1 MRILGLLLL
10 SLFGVHSQLISP
22 TNVTGDSV
30 IIHFDW
36 EDNAEPSYSIWILEL
51 WKDGGRMW
59 QRTLN
64 SKPISMQMSN
74 LEGWTNYTLI
84 LKNVRDLHFHNIVY
98 TRDVLREVCV
108 SFITVP
114 RILTVKKI
122 KGVYD
127 GVTVLRASIQIFNAR
142 KYKWSLEWKD
152 IGNKGFN
159 QKTRFRWVS
168 RYQDQLTV
176 TIPRKHKAVLARVRI
191 KAAIDLHRK
200 EEYYGPTQLVMI

>member
-10 SLFGVHSQLISP
+10 SLFGVHSQIISP
-22 TNVTGDSV
+22 TNVTGDSA

-36 EDNAEPSYSIWILEL
+36 NKNTDPSYATWMLEL
-51 WKDGGRMW
+51 WKDDGRMW

-64 SKPISMQMSN
+64 SKPVSMRMSN
-74 LEGWTNYTLI
+74 LDGWTNYTLG
-84 LKNVRDLHFHNIVY
+84 LKTVRDLHLHNIVY
-98 TRDVLREVCV
+98 TRDVLQEIYS
-108 SFITVP
+108 SFITIP
-114 RILTVKKI
+114 RILSVKKT
-122 KGVYD
+122 KEFYND
-127 GVTVLRASIQIFNAR
+127 ATVLRASIQIFNAR
-142 KYKWSLEWKD
+142 KYKWSIEWKD
-152 IGNKGFN
+152 VGAKEFD

-191 KAAIDLHRK
+191 KAVIDLHRK